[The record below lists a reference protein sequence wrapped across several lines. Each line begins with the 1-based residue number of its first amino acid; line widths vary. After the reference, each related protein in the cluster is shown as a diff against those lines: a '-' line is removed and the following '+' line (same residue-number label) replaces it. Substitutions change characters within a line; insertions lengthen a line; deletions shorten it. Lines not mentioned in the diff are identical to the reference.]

1 MIGIVKKSNI
11 NVAGVQ
17 FKGRVNMFMLISMLV
32 AVIDSVLSALM
43 NLRNRIDVVSDN
55 IPVYLISQVIQ

>member
-17 FKGRVNMFMLISMLV
+17 IKGRVNMFMLISILV
-32 AVIDSVLSALM
+32 TVIDYVLSALM
-43 NLRNRIDVVSDN
+43 NLRNLIDVVSNN